1 MYLKL
6 APDPYP
12 DYASF
17 LNSRPRLDAPVRDT
31 LSGIQV
37 HTLRRLF
44 SEQTLSQ
51 IANNEFK
58 ARKPDETLSM
68 TALFE
73 QVSNAINAEII
84 NGTSVPA
91 LRRLLQRTYL
101 RTLAD
106 MLVNPDSE
114 APDDA
119 KMLARYHLRR
129 LKNQIQAVRNRPLDT
144 ATRIHLD
151 EMLSEIDRVLRAQY
165 TIGSASEP
173 APTTV
178 LPRR

>member
-1 MYLKL
+1 MLT
-6 APDPYP
+6 
-12 DYASF
+12 
-17 LNSRPRLDAPVRDT
+17 SRPRLDAPVRDT
-31 LSGIQV
+31 ISGIQV
-37 HTLRRLF
+37 LTLNRLF

-73 QVSNAINAEII
+73 QVSNAVNAEII
-84 NGTSVPA
+84 NGSNVPA

-114 APDDA
+114 VPDDA

-129 LKNQIQAVRNRPLDT
+129 LKGQILAVRNKPLDT
-144 ATRIHLD
+144 TTRVHLD
-151 EMLSEIDRVLRAQY
+151 EMLSEIDRVLNARY

-173 APTTV
+173 PAPTV
-178 LPRR
+178 IPRR